1 MTTTITETG
10 PFERLVR
17 FQLTEA
23 QISEAKKT
31 AARKLANEVKIHGF
45 RPGKAPLP
53 VIEATV
59 GADRVRREAIDELVP
74 PVLTD
79 VLAEEDLN
87 PAITPELE
95 TLDEVDGGV
104 EVGVRITLWP
114 TIELPNYKD
123 RPIEVTNPEVSDEDM
138 AAQTRRMLEQ
148 FATVEEVDRPA
159 DEGDFVSMDVTAS
172 LNGSV
177 VEDARVSDLLYEVG
191 SGGFLEGV
199 DERLVGQP
207 AGATVVFDGPLPEGF
222 GDRAGLTVTYTITVN
237 EVKERI
243 LPELTDDWV
252 EENTEFDTV
261 DELTARLREQL
272 ADVKLRAVS
281 RQFADKA
288 LSTLRDQ
295 VEIDLPEGLVR
306 AEMDNHLHNF
316 LHRLEESDV
325 TLEDYFRAT
334 GIDQDVFVSD
344 LQAQAEVSLLNR
356 LILESIV
363 IAEGLDVS
371 EEDLSAVVQAM
382 AVRSGDP
389 VAYLRELRGSR
400 RELALASDILRN
412 RALDVI
418 LSNARPVDEDGN
430 PVDLTL
436 KASDELS
443 EVTAEVE
450 ALADDDEVPGEVV
463 ATIVE
468 EEE

>member
-1 MTTTITETG
+1 
-10 PFERLVR
+10 
-17 FQLTEA
+17 
-23 QISEAKKT
+23 
-31 AARKLANEVKIHGF
+31 
-45 RPGKAPLP
+45 

-95 TLDEVDGGV
+95 SLDEVEGGV

-114 TIELPNYKD
+114 KIELPNYKD
-123 RPIEVTNPEVSDEDM
+123 RRIEVTNPEVTDEDM
-138 AAQTRRMLEQ
+138 ETQTRRMLEQ

-159 DEGDFVSMDVTAS
+159 EEGDFVSIDVSAS
-172 LNGSV
+172 KDGSP

-191 SGGFLEGV
+191 SAGFLEGI
-199 DERLVGQP
+199 DERLVGQL
-207 AGATVVFDGPLPEGF
+207 AGSTVEFEGPLPEGF
-222 GDRAGLTVTYTITVN
+222 GDRAGETVAYTIAVN

-243 LPELTDDWV
+243 LPELTDEWV
-252 EENTEFDTV
+252 DENTEFDAV
-261 DELTARLREQL
+261 GELIERLREQL

-288 LSTLRDQ
+288 LGTLRDQ
-295 VEIDLPEGLVR
+295 LEVDIPEGLLR

-316 LHRLEESDV
+316 VHRLEESEV
-325 TLEDYFRAT
+325 TLEDYFNAT
-334 GIDQDVFVSD
+334 GIDQEVFVAD
-344 LQAQAEVSLLNR
+344 LQAQAEISLRNR
-356 LILESIV
+356 LILEAIV
-363 IAEGLDVS
+363 LAEELDVS
-371 EEDLSAVVQAM
+371 EEDMSNVIQAM
-382 AVRSGDP
+382 AMRSGDP
-389 VAYLRELRGSR
+389 VAYLKGFRGSG

-418 LSNARPVDEDGN
+418 LSNAQPVDEDGN

-436 KASDELS
+436 RASEEPA

-450 ALADDDEVPGEVV
+450 ALADGDEVPGEVV